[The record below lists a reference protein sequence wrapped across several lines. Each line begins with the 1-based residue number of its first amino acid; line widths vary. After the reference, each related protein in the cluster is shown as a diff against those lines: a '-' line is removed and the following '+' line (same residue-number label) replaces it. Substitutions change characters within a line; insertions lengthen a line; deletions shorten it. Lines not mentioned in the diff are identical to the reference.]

1 MTRASAVSWGRTSRG
16 SLLEEHSEDTRAAL
30 IEAALELFAKKGYP
44 DTATEEIIILA
55 RVSRGAMY
63 HHFRS
68 KKDLFRA
75 VLEKTEQEFIRRLA
89 EARAPGA
96 TMWEQVGN
104 GIQNFLDVCL
114 EPAIQRIVMVDGPA
128 VLGWS
133 TWREIEAR
141 YGFGLLQKY
150 LERAMEADEI
160 ERQPIQ
166 PLTHLLAG
174 ALNEAVMFIAHSDDP
189 ASTRKVVGESV
200 ARLLNRLGP
209 EAPAS

>member
-1 MTRASAVSWGRTSRG
+1 MTRALAAGQRSVRVS
-16 SLLEEHSEDTRAAL
+16 LFAEHSEETRAAL
-30 IEAALELFAKKGYP
+30 IEAARKLFAKKGYP
-44 DTATEEIIILA
+44 DTGTEEIIIRA

-75 VLEKTEQEFIRRLA
+75 ALEKTEQEFIQRLA

-96 TMWEQVGN
+96 TMWEQIGN

-150 LERAMEADEI
+150 LERAMAAGEI
-160 ERQPIQ
+160 ERQPIE

-174 ALNEAVMFIAHSDDP
+174 ALNEAVMWIAHSKDP
-189 ASTRKVVGESV
+189 ASAREVVGQSV
-200 ARLLNRLGP
+200 ARLLDGLGP
-209 EAPAS
+209 VAPAR